1 MALPPPVNL
10 PLPAPSNRITEYQ
23 VDVTS
28 SSNLGSINHRIL
40 ITRVGPINPPQT
52 FEMLLTDEQ
61 WAVWRQLFNPY

>member
-40 ITRVGPINPPQT
+40 ITRCGPTNPPQT
-52 FEMLLTDEQ
+52 FEMILTDEQ